1 MRSVMQKNKLILV
14 LFTSVLTISIF
25 LASISSTVF
34 AAKPWNCTASCN
46 VQAIE
51 GKAPATFPE
60 RVTGIGTGSTETA
73 ACELAK
79 KDATQKAVA
88 GTYPRHC
95 QCKCGQ

>member
-1 MRSVMQKNKLILV
+1 MQKNKLILV
-14 LFTSVLTISIF
+14 LFTSVLTVSIV
-25 LASISSTVF
+25 LASVSSTVF

-51 GKAPATFPE
+51 GKAPATFSE
-60 RVTGIGTGSTETA
+60 RVTGVGTSSTETE
-73 ACELAK
+73 ACALAK

-95 QCKCGQ
+95 QCSCSQK